1 MTLTKA
7 PITVMKPERG
17 EYGMRFEL
25 RHRRWDKSQPETQA
39 AILKAG
45 ADYLETMAAQ
55 MREEAALLVDG
66 SSTR

>member
-1 MTLTKA
+1 MTLTKL

-39 AILKAG
+39 AILKAS
-45 ADYLETMAAQ
+45 ADYLETMAQQ
-55 MREEAALLVDG
+55 MRDEAAVLMDG
-66 SSTR
+66 ESTR